1 MECASEPD
9 GSAAGTEPRSRRA
22 AVAPSPRTAATLLRG
37 ARAAALAV
45 AALALGVPGEAQAQT
60 VTTFISNVGQSTT
73 TASDEARATA
83 FTTGGNTA
91 GYGLTSV
98 EVNVSALHTSGV
110 TPLVEIFQNSAGAPG
125 TLHATLL
132 NPATV
137 TAGTTNTF
145 NAQPN
150 TMLSPNTVYWLV
162 VSNSD
167 DDAGQGF
174 YVRTAPNN
182 TADVG
187 AAMGWSIGNALRKL
201 DIRSASWLSSIVRIF
216 FAVKGTAPNTAAMGA
231 PTITGTA
238 QVGETLTAVTTGIT
252 DADGLTSPTYTY
264 QWIRVDGTEADIA
277 GENSSTYTLVNA
289 DLGKTIKV
297 KVSFDDDASNTE
309 TLTSDATATVTG
321 VVTNNAPVFNP
332 ATVTLEVDENT
343 LAGQNVGSPVAATD
357 ADSDTLSYTLEGA
370 DKDAFDIVSTSGQ
383 IQTSEPLDHEAKASY
398 LLTVRASDA
407 TASATAAVTV
417 AVGDVDEPPLAPDS
431 PEVVGVPGT
440 FDSLSA
446 YWDPPDNAGR
456 PAITGYD
463 IRYARDT
470 ENPFADF
477 DWIDGPEGVSGT
489 TATVSGLEPIR
500 SYFVA
505 VRAVNAE
512 GESAWSKA
520 EGATTFRSPSH
531 VQSGQTYVPS
541 ELTYGDI
548 YRILFVTGNPRPA
561 SHDRLSTLNSFVGSS
576 AIGPGNNIVSTVYLL
591 FRAVASTRHV
601 DAMVNTDT
609 TYTAVDK
616 GVPIYW
622 ANGGK
627 VADDYEDFYDGDW
640 DDEANARNESG
651 NLQALPD
658 GVWTGSGHDG
668 TEFIEGTVSRAF
680 GQDET
685 GYGTPGSS
693 RLGAGPLYS
702 GSSADSTE
710 ERPLYALSLEL
721 RVAFPVLTRNVHTST
736 NPRNDS
742 DITAGRSQRFATG
755 GNLYGYELD
764 SIDVDYGDSELNAL
778 SAALYTVDAQ
788 GRPDT
793 LVGSLTPPPYLNKTQ
808 AVVENRFA
816 APPGTVLDP
825 GTTYA
830 VVFRP
835 VTAGEDV
842 RLRTTA
848 VDSED
853 PDGQADWS
861 IADTFEVESA
871 GSWQADADSRSLRI
885 EVRGTVRT
893 GLPGQPTGL
902 GATKLGRYRI
912 DLAWTAPAFDGNLPI
927 TGYRIEASPD
937 GVTDWT
943 DLVSDTGSTD
953 TAYSHTPLAPS
964 TTRHY
969 RVSAINS
976 AGTGDPSGSADATT
990 DPNTPPAFTV
1000 DAANVS
1006 VPENT
1011 LANTNISGANRT
1023 ATDPD
1028 GDSVTYSFQ
1037 TSGGVTQDYQ
1047 SFNIDSGTGQ
1057 VKTKSALDHEAK
1069 ASYEVSVIATD
1080 IHGGIDTIA
1089 YSIAVGDAAEPPA
1102 KPDAPAVTAT
1112 PGATDSV
1119 EVSWAAPANAGKP
1132 PITGYDLQYRQGT
1145 SGSWTNGPQNVA
1157 TTSAAI
1163 PALDGNR
1170 PYDVQVRA
1178 KNDEG
1183 DSDWSDPGSGRTAN
1197 NAPVLAAGPLTLT
1210 VPENTAADIAIGAAV
1225 GASDADSDPL
1235 TYTLEGA
1242 DDASFAIVETSGQ
1255 IRVQAAL
1262 DFEATNSYSVT
1273 VRADDGTDSDTVA
1286 VTIDVTDVDEP
1297 PVPPGAPAVA
1307 ATSGTDDSLD
1317 VAWTAPANAGKPAIT
1332 SYDLQ
1337 YRPGMSGNWIDGPQD
1352 VAVTSAAIPDLSP
1365 RTSYQ
1370 VEVRATNAE
1379 GDSDWSSPGTGS
1391 TNDPLNSAPTFANPT
1406 VTLTLPE
1413 NTAGGV
1419 DIGSPVEAVDADAG
1433 DTLTYSLTGADATS
1447 FTIVTSS
1454 GQIRTRSSV
1463 TYDFEAPKNSYSL
1476 SVTVTDQTAN
1486 SSASV
1491 TINLSDVDEPPAKP
1505 AAPAVAATPGAADS
1519 LDVSWA
1525 APANAGK
1532 PAITSYDLR
1541 YRKGDMGGWTERPSG
1556 VTTTSATIDGL
1567 DGNSSYQVEVL
1578 ARNDEGASPWSDP
1591 GSGRT
1596 GNSAPVFDP
1605 PSVTLS
1611 VPENTPAARSVGSPV
1626 QAADSDSDTLEY
1638 ALVGSD
1644 GEAFDI
1650 DSASGQIR
1658 TMDPLN
1664 HETTPSYS
1672 FRVRAED
1679 GNGGTAFADVR
1690 VDVSDVNEP
1699 PATPLP
1705 PTVTATAGSN
1715 TSLTVSWTVPA
1726 NAGKPAITS
1735 YDLHYR
1741 PGTSGN
1747 WINGPQNVVVTNA
1760 VIPIL
1765 SSSTSYQVEV
1775 RATNA
1780 DGDSGW
1786 SDHGTG
1792 STGSSLSVITQVM
1805 EVRIVEGNAQLV
1817 VTWTAVSTAT
1827 GYTVQWMSDGEGY
1840 NTGDRQATVTSGSP
1854 TRYTIPSLT
1863 NGTEYTVRVIATRT
1877 GADDGPPSEE
1887 VTGTPRVPNTAA
1899 TGAPT
1904 ITGTAQVGET
1914 LTASTTGIADANG
1927 LTSPTYTYQWIRV
1940 DGTDEA
1946 DIASANSSTYI
1957 LVDADLGKTLKVKVT
1972 FADDLGHTET
1982 LTSEATATVGAAAT
1996 APTVNDVAVTSTPA
2010 SGNTYYLAGEVIEF
2024 TVTFSA
2030 PVTVTATP
2038 KFAFRLGAA
2047 TRQAAYASGSDSTA
2061 LVFARTVQ
2069 AGEVDRNGISWNALA
2084 LALDGGTITQ
2094 TGATTAAS
2102 LTHAEQAP
2110 LEGHRVD
2117 AAPPMQVSAS
2127 VHGMSLVLVYDE
2139 PLDPASMPATGA
2151 YTVTATVGATTT
2163 NPAVSAV
2170 SIYGIWVTLT
2180 LDAAPAAGATVT
2192 LAYAPPASNPVQ
2204 DEAGNDAPA
2213 FSGQK
2218 VNGAAG
2224 NTAATGAP
2232 TITGTAQVG
2241 ETLTA
2246 VTTGIADADGL
2257 TTPNYTY
2264 QWIRVN
2270 GTEAD
2275 IAGENSST
2283 YTLVDADLGTTL
2295 KVKVSFDDDAS
2306 NTETL
2311 TSAASATVTAAGT
2324 NAAPVFPVDTLTL
2337 SIAENTAADTN
2348 IGAVIPEATDA
2359 DSGDTLEYSM
2369 EGTDAGEFTFDES
2382 TRQIKTKTGVTYD
2395 FETKSSY
2402 SVTIKV
2408 SDGTD
2413 SDTVA
2418 VTITLTD
2425 VDEQLTV
2432 QMTTDPPPPLEGP
2445 FTVRISFSETVT
2457 GFSSSDIATQ
2467 QQPACTDSA
2476 NNSVSCNPTI
2486 AAVQTTDDRIFTTTV
2501 TPQTDQVAHNY
2512 TLTLTVGGGAVRSSV
2527 GNKPNQAA
2535 ALEVRIAPPGVTL
2548 LISSLGL
2555 TASAGNAE
2563 VRLNWN
2569 QPTEDGGSAIIRYE
2583 YRFAAAGEDLSAWE
2597 NVIAETHRVTVGGLI
2612 NGREYV
2618 FEVRA
2623 VNALGKGEAETV
2635 TATPHVVAPPPPPPP
2650 ASNSPTADAGPDQL
2664 GVREGA
2670 LVTLDGS
2677 GSSDPDDDPLRYLWN
2692 QLSGE
2697 PVVLSS
2703 QNVVNPTFTAPRGL
2717 TADAV
2722 LIFRL
2727 LVTDPSGHFDS
2738 DTVTITVKQGTS
2750 LPGDRIYYF
2759 PHLAV
2764 GAGWQTTI
2772 TYINYSPQELSCRT
2786 EFLSDQGTPLMV
2798 SFAGRGTVVSLP
2810 DVLPP
2815 GGSVHHETNVELSA
2829 PLAPGWARAT
2839 CSGPVKASLLFRWYN
2854 SEGMPVAEAGV
2865 NATTVPATRFV
2876 TFAEQGEGKNGT
2888 GVAYANPS
2896 DTAALVTFT
2905 ARDAD
2910 GEVLAIEDL
2919 MLPPNGHGAQNMP
2932 PLFGLPSFTGSLEV
2946 TSTEP
2951 IVSLSLNFEAASVL
2965 SSLPPGE
2972 LDAAAQGST
2981 TYYFTHLAVG
2991 ARWQTTITYINYSS
3005 QEVTCETDFISDFGN
3020 PLMVSFEG
3028 RGTGVSRTDVLPPG
3042 GCVHQE
3048 TNVELSAPLT
3058 PGWARATCS
3067 GPVKAS
3073 LLYRRRNSEGVP
3085 TGEAGVN
3092 AATVPATRFVTF
3104 AEQGEGQFGTGVAYA
3119 NPSDTAAVITFT
3131 ARDALGETLASVVR
3145 TLSPNGH
3152 DGQNM
3157 VHLFDLPSFTGSLEI
3172 TSTEPIVSL
3181 SLNFEADP
3189 VFSSLPPGEVDA
3201 AAQ

>member
-1 MECASEPD
+1 M
-9 GSAAGTEPRSRRA
+9 
-22 AVAPSPRTAATLLRG
+22 V
-37 ARAAALAV
+37 
-45 AALALGVPGEAQAQT
+45 
-60 VTTFISNVGQSTT
+60 
-73 TASDEARATA
+73 
-83 FTTGGNTA
+83 
-91 GYGLTSV
+91 
-98 EVNVSALHTSGV
+98 
-110 TPLVEIFQNSAGAPG
+110 
-125 TLHATLL
+125 
-132 NPATV
+132 
-137 TAGTTNTF
+137 
-145 NAQPN
+145 
-150 TMLSPNTVYWLV
+150 
-162 VSNSD
+162 
-167 DDAGQGF
+167 
-174 YVRTAPNN
+174 
-182 TADVG
+182 
-187 AAMGWSIGNALRKL
+187 
-201 DIRSASWLSSIVRIF
+201 
-216 FAVKGTAPNTAAMGA
+216 
-231 PTITGTA
+231 
-238 QVGETLTAVTTGIT
+238 
-252 DADGLTSPTYTY
+252 
-264 QWIRVDGTEADIA
+264 
-277 GENSSTYTLVNA
+277 
-289 DLGKTIKV
+289 
-297 KVSFDDDASNTE
+297 
-309 TLTSDATATVTG
+309 
-321 VVTNNAPVFNP
+321 
-332 ATVTLEVDENT
+332 
-343 LAGQNVGSPVAATD
+343 
-357 ADSDTLSYTLEGA
+357 
-370 DKDAFDIVSTSGQ
+370 
-383 IQTSEPLDHEAKASY
+383 
-398 LLTVRASDA
+398 
-407 TASATAAVTV
+407 
-417 AVGDVDEPPLAPDS
+417 
-431 PEVVGVPGT
+431 
-440 FDSLSA
+440 
-446 YWDPPDNAGR
+446 
-456 PAITGYD
+456 
-463 IRYARDT
+463 
-470 ENPFADF
+470 
-477 DWIDGPEGVSGT
+477 
-489 TATVSGLEPIR
+489 
-500 SYFVA
+500 
-505 VRAVNAE
+505 
-512 GESAWSKA
+512 
-520 EGATTFRSPSH
+520 
-531 VQSGQTYVPS
+531 
-541 ELTYGDI
+541 
-548 YRILFVTGNPRPA
+548 
-561 SHDRLSTLNSFVGSS
+561 
-576 AIGPGNNIVSTVYLL
+576 
-591 FRAVASTRHV
+591 STRHV
-601 DAMVNTDT
+601 DARVNTDT
-609 TYTAVDK
+609 TYTAADK

-622 ANGGK
+622 FSGGK

-651 NLQALPD
+651 NLQPLPD

-668 TEFIEGTVSRAF
+668 TELFEGTVSRAF
-680 GQDET
+680 GQGET
-685 GYGTPGSS
+685 GYGTPGSVTP
-693 RLGAGPLYS
+693 GAGPLYS
-702 GSSADSTE
+702 GSSADSAE
-710 ERPLYALSLEL
+710 ERPLYGLSLDASRRLSVAGQL
-721 RVAFPVLTRNVHTST
+721 RRALRGLRAEFS
-736 NPRNDS
+736 DS
-742 DITAGRSQRFATG
+742 AAARSQRFATG
-755 GNLYGYELD
+755 GNLYGYELE
-764 SIDVDYGDSELNAL
+764 SIAVSYKDIQSDRL
-778 SAALYTVDAQ
+778 SGALYTVDTQ

-793 LVGSLTPPPYLNKTQ
+793 LIASLARSPVFSWGLTATDH
-808 AVVENRFA
+808 RFA

-835 VTAGEDV
+835 ETAGTDV
-842 RLRTTA
+842 RLQATA

-871 GSWQADADSRSLRI
+871 GTWQADADGRSLQI

-902 GATKLGRYRI
+902 GATKMGRYRI

-943 DLVSDTGSTD
+943 DLVLDTGSTD

-1057 VKTKSALDHEAK
+1057 VKTKSALDHEAQ
-1069 ASYEVSVIATD
+1069 ASYEVSVVAAD

-1112 PGATDSV
+1112 PGATASV
-1119 EVSWAAPANAGKP
+1119 DVSWAAPANAGKP

-1332 SYDLQ
+1332 SYDLH

-1447 FTIVTSS
+1447 FTIVTTS

-1519 LDVSWA
+1519 LDVSWP

-1596 GNSAPVFDP
+1596 GNSVPVFDP

-1735 YDLHYR
+1735 YDLQYR
-1741 PGTSGN
+1741 QGSGGN
-1747 WINGPQNVVVTNA
+1747 WTNGPQNVVVTNA
-1760 VIPIL
+1760 VIPSL

-1805 EVRIVEGNAQLV
+1805 EVRIVEGNAHLV
-1817 VTWTAVSTAT
+1817 VRWMAVDNAT
-1827 GYTVQWMSDGEGY
+1827 GYKVQWKSGVDY
-1840 NTGDRQATVTSGSP
+1840 NTGDRQATVTSGST
-1854 TRYTIPSLT
+1854 TRYRIPNLT
-1863 NGTEYTVRVIATRT
+1863 NGTEYTVRVIATRA
-1877 GADDGPPSEE
+1877 GVNDGPPS
-1887 VTGTPRVPNTAA
+1887 
-1899 TGAPT
+1899 
-1904 ITGTAQVGET
+1904 
-1914 LTASTTGIADANG
+1914 
-1927 LTSPTYTYQWIRV
+1927 
-1940 DGTDEA
+1940 
-1946 DIASANSSTYI
+1946 
-1957 LVDADLGKTLKVKVT
+1957 
-1972 FADDLGHTET
+1972 
-1982 LTSEATATVGAAAT
+1982 
-1996 APTVNDVAVTSTPA
+1996 
-2010 SGNTYYLAGEVIEF
+2010 
-2024 TVTFSA
+2024 
-2030 PVTVTATP
+2030 
-2038 KFAFRLGAA
+2038 
-2047 TRQAAYASGSDSTA
+2047 
-2061 LVFARTVQ
+2061 
-2069 AGEVDRNGISWNALA
+2069 
-2084 LALDGGTITQ
+2084 
-2094 TGATTAAS
+2094 
-2102 LTHAEQAP
+2102 AE
-2110 LEGHRVD
+2110 
-2117 AAPPMQVSAS
+2117 
-2127 VHGMSLVLVYDE
+2127 
-2139 PLDPASMPATGA
+2139 
-2151 YTVTATVGATTT
+2151 
-2163 NPAVSAV
+2163 
-2170 SIYGIWVTLT
+2170 
-2180 LDAAPAAGATVT
+2180 
-2192 LAYAPPASNPVQ
+2192 
-2204 DEAGNDAPA
+2204 
-2213 FSGQK
+2213 
-2218 VNGAAG
+2218 
-2224 NTAATGAP
+2224 
-2232 TITGTAQVG
+2232 
-2241 ETLTA
+2241 
-2246 VTTGIADADGL
+2246 
-2257 TTPNYTY
+2257 
-2264 QWIRVN
+2264 
-2270 GTEAD
+2270 
-2275 IAGENSST
+2275 
-2283 YTLVDADLGTTL
+2283 
-2295 KVKVSFDDDAS
+2295 
-2306 NTETL
+2306 
-2311 TSAASATVTAAGT
+2311 
-2324 NAAPVFPVDTLTL
+2324 
-2337 SIAENTAADTN
+2337 
-2348 IGAVIPEATDA
+2348 
-2359 DSGDTLEYSM
+2359 
-2369 EGTDAGEFTFDES
+2369 
-2382 TRQIKTKTGVTYD
+2382 
-2395 FETKSSY
+2395 
-2402 SVTIKV
+2402 
-2408 SDGTD
+2408 
-2413 SDTVA
+2413 
-2418 VTITLTD
+2418 
-2425 VDEQLTV
+2425 
-2432 QMTTDPPPPLEGP
+2432 
-2445 FTVRISFSETVT
+2445 
-2457 GFSSSDIATQ
+2457 
-2467 QQPACTDSA
+2467 
-2476 NNSVSCNPTI
+2476 
-2486 AAVQTTDDRIFTTTV
+2486 
-2501 TPQTDQVAHNY
+2501 
-2512 TLTLTVGGGAVRSSV
+2512 
-2527 GNKPNQAA
+2527 
-2535 ALEVRIAPPGVTL
+2535 
-2548 LISSLGL
+2548 
-2555 TASAGNAE
+2555 
-2563 VRLNWN
+2563 
-2569 QPTEDGGSAIIRYE
+2569 
-2583 YRFAAAGEDLSAWE
+2583 
-2597 NVIAETHRVTVGGLI
+2597 
-2612 NGREYV
+2612 
-2618 FEVRA
+2618 
-2623 VNALGKGEAETV
+2623 V
-2635 TATPHVVAPPPPPPP
+2635 TATPHVVAPPPP

-2677 GSSDPDDDPLRYLWN
+2677 GSSDPDDDPLRYRWN

-2703 QNVVNPTFTAPRGL
+2703 RNVVNPTFTAPRGL

-2727 LVTDPSGHFDS
+2727 LVTDPSGHFDL

-2750 LPGDRIYYF
+2750 LPGDRTYYF

-2772 TYINYSPQELSCRT
+2772 TYINYSSEEVSCQT
-2786 EFLSDQGTPLMV
+2786 DFLSDQGSPLMV
-2798 SFAGRGTVVSLP
+2798 SFAGLGTGVSRT

-2815 GGSVHHETNVELSA
+2815 GGSVHQETNVELSA
-2829 PLAPGWARAT
+2829 PLAPGWVRAT
-2839 CSGPVKASLLFRWYN
+2839 CSGPVKASLLYRRYN
-2854 SEGMPVAEAGV
+2854 SEGMPLAEAGV
-2865 NATTVPATRFV
+2865 NATTVAATRFV
-2876 TFAEQGEGKNGT
+2876 TFAEQGEGQFGT

-2896 DTAALVTFT
+2896 ATAAVITFT

-2910 GEVLAIEDL
+2910 GEVLASVDRTL
-2919 MLPPNGHGAQNMP
+2919 SPNGHGGQNMVH
-2932 PLFGLPSFTGSLEV
+2932 LFDLPSFTGSLEV
-2946 TSTEP
+2946 TSTVP
-2951 IVSLSLNFEAASVL
+2951 IVSLSLNFEADPVF

-2981 TYYFTHLAVG
+2981 AYYLSHLAVG
-2991 ARWQTTITYINYSS
+2991 ANWQTTITYINYSS
-3005 QEVTCETDFISDFGN
+3005 QEVTCETEFISDFGN

-3028 RGTGVSRTDVLPPG
+3028 LGTMVSRTDVLPPG

-3048 TNVELSAPLT
+3048 TNVELSAPLA
-3058 PGWARATCS
+3058 PGWARTTCS

-3092 AATVPATRFVTF
+3092 ATTVPATRFVTF
-3104 AEQGEGQFGTGVAYA
+3104 AERGEGQFGTGVAYA
-3119 NPSDTAAVITFT
+3119 NPSSTAAVITFT

-3189 VFSSLPPGEVDA
+3189 VFSSLPPGEVDD